1 MESGW
6 CWEQQTL
13 IAELVQGMELAK
25 QLRAHLNAT
34 SSVEG
39 RDELLQRILASY
51 ERALLILNWGGSMG
65 QPQSVGVSAGVPE
78 SPISING
85 SSRSDEFDGG
95 VKDNQGYNEASKKRK
110 TTPRWTDHV
119 RVSPENG
126 LEGPHDDGY
135 SWRKYG
141 QKDILGAKYP
151 RSYYRCTYR
160 NTQNCW
166 ATKQVQRSDEDPTIF
181 EITYRGTHTCAHGNQ
196 SIPSPS
202 SPEKQEKKQKN
213 TNNNYQQQQSQQ
225 ALYNFQN
232 SLKVIT
238 EDLDNK
244 EMVSPFSFPSAYG
257 CSKNASSY
265 SPSFISPA
273 TPEPTHYS
281 VSPFQMNNFGG
292 AHNLQH
298 LESDFTE
305 IISANTSATNSPI
318 VNLDFSL
325 DQVELDP
332 NFPFD
337 TPGFFS

>member
-6 CWEQQTL
+6 LWEQKTL
-13 IAELVQGMELAK
+13 ITELIQGMELAK
-25 QLRAHLNAT
+25 QLRTHLNAT
-34 SSVEG
+34 SSVES
-39 RDELLQRILASY
+39 RDELVQRILASY
-51 ERALLILNWGGSMG
+51 EKALLILSWGGSTG

-78 SPISING
+78 SPISIDG
-85 SSRSDEFDGG
+85 SPRSDEFDGG

-110 TTPRWTDHV
+110 TAPRWTDHV

-160 NTQNCW
+160 NTRNCL

-213 TNNNYQQQQSQQ
+213 TINNYQQQQSQQ

-257 CSKNASSY
+257 CTENVGSY

-273 TPEPTHYS
+273 TPEPAHYS
-281 VSPFQMNNFGG
+281 VSPFQINNFLG
-292 AHNLQH
+292 AHDLQR
-298 LESDFTE
+298 LEQDFAE

-318 VNLDFSL
+318 VDLDFSL